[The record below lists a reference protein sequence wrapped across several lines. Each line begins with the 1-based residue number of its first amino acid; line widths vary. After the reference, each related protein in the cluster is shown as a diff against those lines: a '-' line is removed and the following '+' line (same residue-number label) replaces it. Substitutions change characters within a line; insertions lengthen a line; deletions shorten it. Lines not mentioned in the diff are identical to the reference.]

1 MNSTITT
8 SVNLRPSLSQLR
20 ILAPGAAFIPVK
32 EGKKT
37 PLLNGWQNL
46 TSTWSGEP
54 KNETLLEQL
63 NVGVNLGAP
72 SGGICSIDLDSNEL
86 FESFKKL
93 NPWTSSTLVTRRK
106 RGGNIWLRMPHPWPV
121 HCELKDV
128 SGNHLGEFR
137 SDGHQTVIAGTADG
151 VSYTNNGTPVA
162 DVGFLKINW
171 PAEIAVIPLDPIRQ
185 IVEADQGEIFTWTKQ
200 RRRDGSESES
210 VTFHES
216 PLSHY
221 LTQCLQILHDGIL
234 REFYMYDSTTGI
246 WRLTTAHRVKEA
258 ADQLIRKLFER
269 EGAAATDVLRKNSTL
284 NNLSDRIRGVSEKN
298 DAFVRRP
305 GDERFIHAANGML
318 FLHPSGTRDM
328 RPFSPDYMSR
338 NACPLPYDLDAA
350 CPRFIKELLSPML
363 PDQADRDLLQRFCGA
378 CLLGK
383 NPSQMLMILSGR
395 GDDGKG
401 VMTRILT
408 GILGAENTSQLRTDK
423 LHDRFEIGQYE
434 NKTLLIGSDVE
445 SNFLES
451 PGASVIK
458 SMVGGDPLKCE
469 KKGANGTKDLK
480 GDWNIL
486 VATNNR
492 LRVKLDNDL
501 KAWRRRL
508 MILEATENDKGRA
521 VIANF
526 DEVLLR
532 SEGAGIFAWMVE
544 GAIQHIAELEQF
556 GRFQLTE
563 KQSDCVERL
572 LAESDSTRHFVRD
585 RVAPAAESNLMAF
598 EMLEEF
604 NSYCD
609 EKGWSRLSE
618 KPAQTK
624 LKDAMLEIHHAAQ
637 RHDLTSSTGKK
648 QRGWKGYQIIQ
659 VGDW

>member
-32 EGKKT
+32 AGKKA
-37 PLLNGWQNL
+37 PLHNGWQNL

-54 KNETLLEQL
+54 KNEALLEQL

-86 FESFKKL
+86 FESFRKL

-200 RRRDGSESES
+200 RRRDGSDSES

-216 PLSHY
+216 PLAHY

-269 EGAAATDVLRKNSTL
+269 EGAAATDALRKNSTL

-298 DAFVRRP
+298 DAFRRRA
-305 GDERFIHAANGML
+305 GTERCIHAANGML
-318 FLHPSGTRDM
+318 FLHPSGTRDL

-338 NACPLPYDLDAA
+338 NACPLPYDPDAA
-350 CPRFIKELLSPML
+350 CPRFIKELLAPML
-363 PDQADRDLLQRFCGA
+363 PDQADRDLMQRFCGA
-378 CLLGK
+378 CLLGG